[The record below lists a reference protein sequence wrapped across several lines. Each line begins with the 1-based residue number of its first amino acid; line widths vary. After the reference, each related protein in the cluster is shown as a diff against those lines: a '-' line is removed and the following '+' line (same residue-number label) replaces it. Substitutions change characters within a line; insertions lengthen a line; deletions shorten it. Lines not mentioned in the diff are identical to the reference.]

1 MKKQIIYFCLLLILI
16 IIGCSQSEKPEQK
29 LVTTDSTLLPD
40 SELFGATTYLYDGS
54 RKTTQIKTGE
64 IIKYEKLD
72 SAMAYEVDVIIFDS
86 LGNISSTVVG
96 DSGLIKEKI
105 AKLELFSNVVV
116 ISHDSIKLETEHLF
130 WNSKTQ
136 KIESDVFV
144 TVTKNG
150 NIVSGVGLEAD
161 KDLYPFKILNAS
173 GTINNTEEIT
183 E

>member
-1 MKKQIIYFCLLLILI
+1 M
-16 IIGCSQSEKPEQK
+16 IIGCSQSEKLEQK
-29 LVTTDSTLLPD
+29 LTTADSTLLPD

-54 RKTTQIKTGE
+54 RKTTQIKTGK
-64 IIKYEKLD
+64 IIKYESLD
-72 SAMAYEVDVIIFDS
+72 SAMAYQVNVLIFDS
-86 LGNISSTVVG
+86 LGTISSTVVG
-96 DSGLIKEKI
+96 DSGLIKERI

-116 ISHDSIKLETEHLF
+116 ISHDSIKLETEHLY

-144 TVTKNG
+144 TVTKDG
-150 NIVSGVGLEAD
+150 NVMTGVGLEAD

-173 GTINNTEEIT
+173 GTLHNTNNIT

>member
-1 MKKQIIYFCLLLILI
+1 MKNKTIYFCLLLILI
-16 IIGCSQSEKPEQK
+16 IIGCSQSEKSEQK
-29 LVTTDSTLLPD
+29 LITTDSTLLPD

-54 RKTTQIKTGE
+54 RKTTQIKTGK

-72 SAMAYEVDVIIFDS
+72 SAMAYQVNVLIFDS
-86 LGNISSTVVG
+86 LDAISSTIVG

-116 ISHDSIKLETEHLF
+116 VSNDSIKLETEHLF

-144 TVTKNG
+144 KITKDGSVTT
-150 NIVSGVGLEAD
+150 GVGLEAD

-173 GTINNTEEIT
+173 GVIQNTENIT